1 MRSLLWKEWHE
12 QRWKLAFGSLI
23 LASFALVGLRAR
35 VIADETM
42 LESICILSVLL
53 LSVLSS
59 TGLIPPERE
68 EGTLQTLLALP
79 IRPSMIFAIKTF
91 AGVLLCAVPL
101 ILTAAVSVAIAGGRE
116 VSTAAIIAFYAGT
129 LAATLSLFFWM
140 FALTV
145 RLPSETRASLITIGI
160 LIIWMIASLGLIDSW
175 KQNTGGSRIWAADPW
190 VFLLV
195 KDNHSTGGN
204 APINRFPVSPALAAG
219 VQAAIA
225 LALWLWAARQLAR
238 PQEARR

>member
-23 LASFALVGLRAR
+23 LAAFALVGLRAR
-35 VIADETM
+35 VIADEAM
-42 LESICILSVLL
+42 LKAICFLSVLL
-53 LSVLSS
+53 LPVLSS
-59 TGLIPPERE
+59 TGLVPPERA

-79 IRPSMIFAIKTF
+79 IRPSVIFAVKTL

-129 LAATLSLFFWM
+129 LAVTLSLFFWM

-145 RLPSETRASLITIGI
+145 RLPTETRASLITIGV
-160 LIIWMIASLGLIDSW
+160 LIIWMIASQGLAE
-175 KQNTGGSRIWAADPW
+175 GSKFWVADPM
-190 VFLLV
+190 VFLFAIKDGKWPMSLV
-195 KDNHSTGGN
+195 
-204 APINRFPVSPALAAG
+204 LAAG
-219 VQAAIA
+219 VQAVIA
-225 LALWLWAARQLAR
+225 LALWLWAARQLSR
-238 PQEARR
+238 PQEARS